1 MERNRLTVG
10 RVVVGLGRLRLIRR
24 PWPGTA
30 RVSSQVQSRKQ
41 DGEFLCFL
49 ARSGT
54 PVAYL
59 KRPGFF
65 VFPTAGKRS
74 AMFPASGKWSDA
86 GTKNPAG
93 EGGAGARGGLD
104 VHVEA
109 FVACED

>member
-1 MERNRLTVG
+1 
-10 RVVVGLGRLRLIRR
+10 
-24 PWPGTA
+24 
-30 RVSSQVQSRKQ
+30 VQSRKQ

-74 AMFPASGKWSDA
+74 TIFPAAGEWSDA
-86 GTKNPAG
+86 VTKNPAG
-93 EGGAGARGGLD
+93 EGGVVNQFAIWR
-104 VHVEA
+104 A
-109 FVACED
+109 FQIGVLSG